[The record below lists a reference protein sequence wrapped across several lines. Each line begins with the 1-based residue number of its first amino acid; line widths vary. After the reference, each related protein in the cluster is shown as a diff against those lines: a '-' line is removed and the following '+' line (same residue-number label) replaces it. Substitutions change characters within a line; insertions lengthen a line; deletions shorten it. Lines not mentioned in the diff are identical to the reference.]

1 MRPRAGNA
9 EHPEPAVRRAQRH
22 AAEGAI
28 LKPQFLQRLSPY
40 CKPVIP
46 FPVRDAQRLLLLMY
60 PPTRRFF
67 HRNIRRGE
75 LPCPNGV
82 PKHVASAFLEDDEIQ
97 EIKVELRTK
106 KRGEIVRQIFGGA
119 GGQGSDET
127 RQRFMA
133 F

>member
-28 LKPQFLQRLSPY
+28 LKPQFLQCLSPY
-40 CKPVIP
+40 RKPVIP

-67 HRNIRRGE
+67 YWNIRWGE
-75 LPCPNGV
+75 LAGSNKV
-82 PKHVASAFLEDDEIQ
+82 PKHFTRIFFEYDKIQ
-97 EIKVELRTK
+97 EIEVQQRME
-106 KRGEIVRQIFGGA
+106 KRGEI
-119 GGQGSDET
+119 
-127 RQRFMA
+127 
-133 F
+133 